1 MHAETHLQK
10 QTKKKHS
17 TTRTDRET
25 PEPKNERRRRRKGKK
40 KASAGRGHGVDAEVR
55 VRVEVG
61 ERVLDEETQGETQT
75 PQRGLG
81 FPQRLREREDKRK
94 HGGEETNQ
102 TQKGG
107 TQTKTKHGSGLEGL
121 KNQTRAQPQRQK
133 TRNKQQMTKPRP
145 QQKKK
150 QKSYQRLQGSV
161 HCGVEGPMGCPAFF

>member
-1 MHAETHLQK
+1 MQRPTPRNKPRKNTAPPGN
-10 QTKKKHS
+10 
-17 TTRTDRET
+17 RET
-25 PEPKNERRRRRKGKK
+25 PEPKNERRRRRKKK
-40 KASAGRGHGVDAEVR
+40 KASAGRGHGVGAEVR

-75 PQRGLG
+75 PQRGFG

-94 HGGEETNQ
+94 HGGDETNQ

-133 TRNKQQMTKPRP
+133 NAKQSADDKT
-145 QQKKK
+145 
-150 QKSYQRLQGSV
+150 
-161 HCGVEGPMGCPAFF
+161 ETTTEE